1 MGRIKANICQSNLGQ
16 YIGEMSNITG
26 SHYDSLDIKND
37 TYLIFEKSIIRF
49 INCQNFLFI
58 PICDL
63 NADNTLEIIDFFEE
77 LESGI
82 LYLLNDITL
91 GKKLP
96 ENRKGNNINQYLVFT
111 NESCAL
117 IVSQSIE
124 IISEDIRSWTQFEF
138 LNKLI
143 SNGKKEI

>member
-1 MGRIKANICQSNLGQ
+1 MGRIKVNICQSNLGR

-37 TYLIFEKSIIRF
+37 TYLIFENSIIHF

-96 ENRKGNNINQYLVFT
+96 ENSKGNNMNQYLVFT